1 MAQAAVSLFLSDYK
15 VVLAGVCEAQ
25 NAADLFFKAAEKA
38 KKDPFLEA
46 GGRVGEVSQTA
57 CNEGKCCCLLC
68 NFLENPSNATHLV
81 TMTTGPS
88 DWAASHAE
96 VTRLLNEAISHY
108 LKGNYTALAIAVT
121 PLAFSSLDR
130 AQTRPLLHV
139 SSDLR
144 RTVPLPPTCPR
155 PSRSVPQRNRH
166 RGGPLCLLHSLP
178 SPARARC
185 PLSLR
190 RSHGRTGGGALAS
203 LSPP

>member
-25 NAADLFFKAAEKA
+25 NAAELFFKAAEKA

-46 GGRVGEVSQTA
+46 GGCVGDVSRTA

-68 NFLENPSNATHLV
+68 NFLENPSNAAHLV

-144 RTVPLPPTCPR
+144 RTVPLSPTRPR

-178 SPARARC
+178 SSARARR
-185 PLSLR
+185 PRSLR
-190 RSHGRTGGGALAS
+190 RSHGNAGGGALAS